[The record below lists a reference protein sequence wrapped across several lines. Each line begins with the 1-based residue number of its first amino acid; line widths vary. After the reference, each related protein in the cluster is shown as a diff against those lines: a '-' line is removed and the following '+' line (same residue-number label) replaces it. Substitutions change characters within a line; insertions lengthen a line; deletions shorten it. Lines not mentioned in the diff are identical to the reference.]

1 MSGQLNNRGRR
12 ICGAFCTL
20 VMAGGSLLL
29 SGCHSLSLP
38 SAWQAS
44 DNRSIKPVPERISS
58 PHSPLNTAPVLAPTV
73 VPSSGLAQCQ
83 EELRSLKGLD
93 ETLWQP
99 RQEAFR
105 QVLSKASR
113 YMVLRPRL
121 SEDMQQVMDSIH
133 QAQLA
138 RSCQEVH
145 AALFRALLNRAD
157 NP

>member
-1 MSGQLNNRGRR
+1 MRVVVCILV
-12 ICGAFCTL
+12 TL
-20 VMAGGSLLL
+20 SL
-29 SGCHSLSLP
+29 SACHSFSFP
-38 SAWQAS
+38 SVWQTGT
-44 DNRSIKPVPERISS
+44 KETGPTPVNI
-58 PHSPLNTAPVLAPTV
+58 APTV
-73 VPSSGLAQCQ
+73 VPSSGLAQCR

-99 RQEAFR
+99 RQEAFS

-121 SEDMQQVMDSIH
+121 SKDMQQVMDSIH

-138 RSCQEVH
+138 RSCQEIH

>member
-1 MSGQLNNRGRR
+1 MSGQLNKGRR
-12 ICGAFCTL
+12 IRGAFCTL
-20 VMAGGSLLL
+20 AMAGSSLLL
-29 SGCHSLSLP
+29 SGCHSLSLS
-38 SAWQAS
+38 SAWQGPDS
-44 DNRSIKPVPERISS
+44 RSIDSASAAR
-58 PHSPLNTAPVLAPTV
+58 SPLNTAPTV
-73 VPSSGLAQCQ
+73 APSSGLTQCQ

-99 RQEAFR
+99 RQEAFS
-105 QVLSKASR
+105 QAMSKASR

-121 SEDMQQVMDSIH
+121 SGDMQQVMDSIH

-138 RSCQEVH
+138 RSCQEIH

>member
-1 MSGQLNNRGRR
+1 MSGQSGKGRQIR
-12 ICGAFCTL
+12 GAFCSL
-20 VMAGGSLLL
+20 VMVGCSLLL
-29 SGCHSLSLP
+29 SGCHSLSLS
-38 SAWQAS
+38 SAGQGP
-44 DNRSIKPVPERISS
+44 DRSIDSAS
-58 PHSPLNTAPVLAPTV
+58 AAHSPLNTASALAPTV
-73 VPSSGLAQCQ
+73 APSSGLAQCQ

-99 RQEAFR
+99 RQEAFS

-121 SEDMQQVMDSIH
+121 SEDVQQVMDSIH

-138 RSCQEVH
+138 RSCQEIH